1 MVLHRPVELAGVFG
15 NFNRKAASE
24 EAAEFVADVGQ

>member
-15 NFNRKAASE
+15 NY
-24 EAAEFVADVGQ
+24 ADEQTYIDFDVRCEN